1 MKKVLITLLVGC
13 IMLAVA
19 CIIIGNFMFDYSA
32 SGLVFAAIMAT
43 IGMFE
48 CIRSLDSIN
57 EEESEEECSNDDI

>member
-1 MKKVLITLLVGC
+1 MKFGLWAIICGC
-13 IMLAVA
+13 VAVAVA
-19 CIIIGNFMFDYSA
+19 CIIVGNFMFDIRA

-57 EEESEEECSNDDI
+57 EEESEEECNNDDI